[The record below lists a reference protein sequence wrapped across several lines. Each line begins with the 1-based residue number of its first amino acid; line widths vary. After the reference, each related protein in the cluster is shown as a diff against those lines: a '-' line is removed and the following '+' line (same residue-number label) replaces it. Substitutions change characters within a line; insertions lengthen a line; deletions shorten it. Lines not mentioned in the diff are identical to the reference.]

1 MELLTASRPLRALAA
16 LLLAAAPLAAPAAPA
31 AATPA
36 PTPPAPA
43 AAVSNPPG
51 VHVLNG
57 DGRAPRHTECP
68 AGWVCLYDGA
78 HFDHAAV
85 ALLPGTG
92 ITDTE
97 RLNLP
102 DGSRFT
108 GEEGV
113 SAWINNS
120 PVTYCWYPGKDYA
133 GTAVTMAPATR
144 GNAHGNA
151 LKSLRPC

>member
-1 MELLTASRPLRALAA
+1 MRTLAARPLRPLAV
-16 LLLAAAPLAAPAAPA
+16 LLLAAAPTAAPAVPA

-36 PTPPAPA
+36 PTPPVA

-57 DGRAPRHTECP
+57 DSRAPRHTECP

-85 ALLPGTG
+85 ALLPGTALP
-92 ITDTE
+92 DTE
-97 RLNLP
+97 RLDLP

-108 GEEGV
+108 GEQGV

-120 PVTYCWYPGKDYA
+120 PVTYCWYPGKDYG